1 MPTISTGDIA
11 LTTQF
16 DFAECEAIEATDQ
29 TTTQST
35 AYRRPISV
43 SLQDSISSLGVGNLT
58 VPAPPSYGFTSGTPY
73 PDGPIAFSR
82 LIDRDLEDTPLF
94 FGANA
99 DSGGGVATL
108 FIRLHYDFLEIKE
121 DSLLNISSIDFEV
134 DCQNLFS
141 TGNFH
146 PGSGNQTQIHPTV
159 TIGLLENDVGIGGA
173 SGESASAT
181 TTSTSR
187 QTLSLSLTPST
198 MPKQHGFWFKVAGVS
213 NANSQASIQLL
224 VYGIKARVNYTG
236 KTNLKT
242 GFIKAVDTAIGSSG
256 APALFEATTGTF
268 NFSDRI
274 STDTGYS
281 IAGVSTLYGFNK
293 PREDTSFGD
302 TLGAK
307 HQYNPSNSVPGVT
320 NNGLGDGN
328 KVSIFHD
335 SLSANVKYID
345 SDLQD
350 PSIYH
355 GWPKDDFYVS
365 DPNGAGIQD
374 NINLYYAVDEDNSLG
389 FSIADARNTNLKV
402 QMNIGELATSGSR
415 ILDSEA
421 DVNALNDGT
430 YGGFLGGQ
438 AEARIQWAVR
448 PPLITGDIALS
459 TSISVSD
466 FAIKQ
471 THGVDASELPD
482 VSFSADT
489 GSTLGGFKIQVE
501 SAVATA
507 LAVPDTEARIRI
519 RGESAMSTNIDLTQ
533 TGLAGMI
540 RTGYTI
546 DPNFS
551 ITVADTAAI
560 NSINFIGSPADIQ
573 GNLSFDQTG
582 LAGVLFDMPASRV
595 GTYSANLSTT
605 QAANIYKAPA
615 AHRLFRPNIT
625 RKFVFQ
631 KVESADR
638 QITVEAETRQ
648 LQVPQQTR
656 KYEFDK
662 LKNPVEYDVYSGLK
676 TSPLRRL
683 DMRGTGDG

>member
-43 SLQDSISSLGVGNLT
+43 SLQDSISSLGIGNLT
-58 VPAPPSYGFTSGTPY
+58 VPSPPTYGFTSGTPY

-94 FGANA
+94 FGANS
-99 DSGGGVATL
+99 SGVSAATL
-108 FIRLHYDFLEIKE
+108 HIRLHYDFLEIKE

-146 PGSGNQTQIHPTV
+146 PSSANQTQIHPTV
-159 TIGLLENDVGIGGA
+159 SVGLLENNVGQGT
-173 SGESASAT
+173 SASAT

-198 MPKQHGFWFKVAGVS
+198 MPKQHGFWFKVAGVT

-281 IAGVSTLYGFNK
+281 IAGVSTLYGFNS
-293 PREDTSFGD
+293 PRKTTSFGD
-302 TLGAK
+302 TIGAQ
-307 HQYNPSNSVPGVT
+307 HRYNPSNSVAGIT
-320 NNGLGDGN
+320 NNGLSDGN

-355 GWPKDDFYVS
+355 GWPKDDFYLS
-365 DPNGAGIQD
+365 DPNGAGIED

-402 QMNIGELATSGSR
+402 QMNIGELAVSGDR

-421 DVNALNDGT
+421 DIDALDDGT
-430 YGGFLGGQ
+430 YSEFLNGQ

-501 SAVATA
+501 SDVATA

-546 DPNFS
+546 DPDFS

-615 AHRLFRPNIT
+615 KHRLFRPNIT

-656 KYEFDK
+656 KFEFDK
-662 LKNPVEYDVYSGLK
+662 LKNPVEYAVYTTLK
-676 TSPLRRL
+676 TSPLRIL